1 MTEQR
6 RSACQETRRTN
17 HAGLHAAVEHDAT
30 ALDDRRRLHSS
41 SADRPSTR
49 RPPCAASS
57 RHAVSITTAVYR
69 PDTLLKLFFPSIHAR
84 SRPARPASSPPPG
97 PAASALACCSSAPA
111 TLNLLISLPPQT
123 SSSSPLFFFFSA
135 PFFLSARLRLVSVS
149 PVTTSLSL
157 SSPGNS
163 CQIRSLP
170 VCLYRSL
177 DPADPRPPST
187 GQPIHHD
194 SAATTTRPSNV
205 LRSFL

>member
-1 MTEQR
+1 MRGRLDMTEQR

-123 SSSSPLFFFFSA
+123 SSSSPLFFFSLHLFS
-135 PFFLSARLRLVSVS
+135 F
-149 PVTTSLSL
+149 
-157 SSPGNS
+157 
-163 CQIRSLP
+163 LP
-170 VCLYRSL
+170 VFVWCRCRRSRPASRFHPQAILARFVLYQSVFTAR
-177 DPADPRPPST
+177 
-187 GQPIHHD
+187 
-194 SAATTTRPSNV
+194 
-205 LRSFL
+205 